1 MADHSY
7 EIVVK
12 LKGADSGGGGGGG
25 SGGGG
30 SSKKNTAQENTASPF
45 AEAIGFVRNSVVYKE
60 LTGIGKQAASFYVTN
75 IGLTTGNS
83 ESQQQAQFNMS
94 LLGGLGGAALA
105 VATGNP
111 LAVALM
117 AVHATT
123 SLYFNQKQ
131 IDLEQRIENESL
143 ALSRQRAGV
152 AFNHSRMGGAS

>member
-12 LKGADSGGGGGGG
+12 LKGADGGGGGN
-25 SGGGG
+25 GGGG
-30 SSKKNTAQENTASPF
+30 ASVNNNTALKNTASPF
-45 AEAIGFVRNSVVYKE
+45 RDTVDYVRKSVVFKE
-60 LTGIGKQAASFYVTN
+60 LTGIGKQAVSFYVTN

-94 LLGGLGGAALA
+94 VLGGLGGAALA

-117 AVHATT
+117 GVHAAT
-123 SLYFNQKQ
+123 SIYFKQKQ

-152 AFNHSRMGGAS
+152 AFNHSRMGGAG